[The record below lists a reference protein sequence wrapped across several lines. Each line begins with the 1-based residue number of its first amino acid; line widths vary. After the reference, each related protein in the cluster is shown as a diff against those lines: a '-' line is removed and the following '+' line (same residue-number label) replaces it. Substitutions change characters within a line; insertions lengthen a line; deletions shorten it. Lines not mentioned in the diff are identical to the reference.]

1 MSKSFS
7 QLVEQLNK
15 RSKLEERRSEAD
27 DPYSYDPKDDET
39 KSLEPRAKGERDFKG
54 KHKVEKKKHPVAG
67 DDVFQGATKPGGPH
81 KGYEKAGEPV
91 IKQGSSDVKVN
102 HDGSK
107 NPDKSKAIPKRF
119 GDLRVVNPVKESV
132 ELEETAFQDI
142 QKIAKSKREGRVR
155 FSNGRF
161 ESVDPDTA
169 KSLVSAHGKLNSGNK
184 QKFEQTVNKDFTGMM
199 KMVDFAMGNK

>member
-1 MSKSFS
+1 M
-7 QLVEQLNK
+7 
-15 RSKLEERRSEAD
+15 
-27 DPYSYDPKDDET
+27 
-39 KSLEPRAKGERDFKG
+39 
-54 KHKVEKKKHPVAG
+54 
-67 DDVFQGATKPGGPH
+67 
-81 KGYEKAGEPV
+81 

-119 GDLRVVNPVKESV
+119 GDLRIVNPVKESV

-169 KSLVSAHGKLNSGNK
+169 KALVSAHGKLHSGNK

>member
-39 KSLEPRAKGERDFKG
+39 KSLEPRAKGERDFKD
-54 KHKVEKKKHPVAG
+54 KHSVEKKKHPVAS
-67 DDVFQGATKPGGPH
+67 DDVFQGATKPTTPKGKGG
-81 KGYEKAGEPV
+81 AGEGV

-119 GDLRVVNPVKESV
+119 GDLRIVNPVKESV

-142 QKIAKSKREGRVR
+142 QTIAISTREGRVR

-169 KSLVSAHGKLNSGNK
+169 KALVSAHGKLNSGNK